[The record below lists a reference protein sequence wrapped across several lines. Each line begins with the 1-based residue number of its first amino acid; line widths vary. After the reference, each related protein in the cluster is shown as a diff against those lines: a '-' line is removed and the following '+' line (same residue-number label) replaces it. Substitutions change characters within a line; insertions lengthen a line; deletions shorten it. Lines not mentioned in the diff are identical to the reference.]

1 MRNKKFNGTKDEL
14 YRLYW
19 IEKLPTKEIAKKFN
33 ISQGAIY
40 QWLKKFNIPIK
51 RGSLSEEHKQK
62 ISQSIIKFK
71 CPKEELYNLYWIQN
85 LPIKEIAKKFNVCT
99 ATIKR
104 WLKIYQIPL
113 RGRLFSEQGKE
124 KLRQIKTKFKITKD
138 ELFKLY
144 VIERKS
150 SYEIATIF
158 GVSEQT
164 VLNWLKKYDIP
175 RRNHSENAYYRFKNS
190 EFREKFKTIMKTIC
204 SKPEIRKKRSEKSKQ
219 RWQDPEYRRKLKLKH
234 KIRWGLPDYK
244 KKMSEI
250 RKQLWKDPIYRL
262 KIRKSLS
269 KVKRYKQQREPRE
282 ERKLLEYKLWAEAIL
297 KRDNYIC
304 QKCGKKGGKLEVHHI
319 FNWAD
324 YPELRY
330 AIDNGITLCRECHR
344 EFHKQFGKRKNTK
357 AQLEVFLKGW
367 QILDGGKLNEASN
380 T

>member
-1 MRNKKFNGTKDEL
+1 MRDKKFNGTKEEL
-14 YRLYW
+14 YYLYW
-19 IEKLPTKEIAKKFN
+19 IQKLPVKKIAEKFN
-33 ISQGAIY
+33 VSQGAIY
-40 QWLKKFNIPIK
+40 QWLKKFDIPIK
-51 RGSLSEEHKQK
+51 RGALSEEHKQK
-62 ISQSIIKFK
+62 ISQSVIKFK
-71 CPKEELYNLYWIQN
+71 CSKEELYNLYWIQK
-85 LPIKEIAKKFNVCT
+85 LPIKEIAKKLNVCT
-99 ATIKR
+99 ATVKR

-124 KLRQIKTKFKITKD
+124 KLSQIKTKFKITKD

-175 RRNHSENAYYRFKNS
+175 RRNHSENTYYRFKNS
-190 EFREKFKTIMKTIC
+190 EFKEKFKTIMKTVC
-204 SKPEIRKKRSEKSKQ
+204 GKPEIRKKISEKSKQ
-219 RWQDPEYRRKLKLKH
+219 RWQDPEYREKLKLKH
-234 KIRWGLPDYK
+234 KIRWSYPDYK
-244 KKMSEI
+244 KKMSDI
-250 RKQLWKDPIYRL
+250 RKQLWKDPIYKL

-282 ERKLLEYKLWAEAIL
+282 ERKLLEYKLWVEAIL
-297 KRDNYIC
+297 KRDNYTC
-304 QKCGKKGGKLEVHHI
+304 QKCGKRGKKLEVHHI

-344 EFHKQFGKRKNTK
+344 EFHKQFGLRKNTK
-357 AQLEVFLKGW
+357 AQLEAFLKGW
-367 QILDGGKLNEASN
+367 QILDGGKLNEAN
-380 T
+380 NN